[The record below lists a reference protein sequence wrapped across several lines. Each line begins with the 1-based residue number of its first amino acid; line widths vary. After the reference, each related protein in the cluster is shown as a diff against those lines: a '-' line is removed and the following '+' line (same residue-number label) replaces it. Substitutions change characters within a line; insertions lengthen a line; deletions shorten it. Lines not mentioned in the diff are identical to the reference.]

1 LGKYTAPAEEAK
13 GLYGLWVN
21 FTIPEAPFSLQTH
34 PRIYLRYVILKE
46 LSRILVED
54 LGALPLAPGDATR
67 PVRGL
72 AVEEPTEGWIY
83 KDEVAVTAREDLD
96 EGFLRSVRE
105 SGSPAVVWRSD
116 GEPPAEVRELAA
128 ELDLGLFVVS
138 PRVALR
144 RLLSVFSGGDELLLL
159 SHGVGRTLLESAG
172 SEASLGDLTA
182 RISELLDRPVVVEDP
197 VGRLIASAARSEQPD
212 ALHALLEEHGL
223 RASKGSGVE
232 ETRRERRDRYA
243 RLPDGYLSVPVERW
257 RMADREF
264 FWTPIGSGT
273 PAGYLWMDLEA
284 RPLKPEDV
292 VLLYWARRVLEAEL
306 GKERIRLETEL
317 GVRGDFV
324 DDLVSGHYGSVE
336 LLLQRARYLGA
347 DLSEGALVV
356 VVDIDNFDRYLE
368 RRKPKEPV
376 IQELKRRLA
385 DAVRLQARQLFSNF
399 LLGPRSDNVI
409 LFLGPSEEEP
419 PEELPELAQRL
430 AKGVQ
435 RYIKG
440 LLPDLTVSVGIGR
453 YKKNPALLPDAYSEA
468 EVALEIGH
476 RIHGPSSASTFD
488 GTGTYKL
495 LFRVLQENPEE
506 LEAFYSETLEPVV
519 LYDSRYGTDL
529 VQTLTTYLEND
540 ASTIRT
546 AGDLFAHRHTIRYRL
561 DRVGELTGLDVDKSE
576 DRERLT
582 LGIKAMQ
589 LLGRVPEQPSS
600 FTDR

>member
-1 LGKYTAPAEEAK
+1 M
-13 GLYGLWVN
+13 
-21 FTIPEAPFSLQTH
+21 I
-34 PRIYLRYVILKE
+34 IKE
-46 LSRILVED
+46 LARILVEE
-54 LGALPLAPGDATR
+54 LGALPLAPGDVAR

-72 AVEEPTEGWIY
+72 AVEEDTEGWLG
-83 KDEVAVTAREDLD
+83 KDEVAVTSREELD
-96 EGFLRSVRE
+96 DAFLRDVRE
-105 SGSPAVVWRSD
+105 SGSPAVLWRKG
-116 GEPPAEVRELAA
+116 GESPPGAA
-128 ELDLGLFVVS
+128 RSAAALDLGLFVV
-138 PRVALR
+138 PPEVPLR
-144 RLLSVFSGGDELLLL
+144 RLHAVFSGGDGLLLL

-172 SEASLGDLTA
+172 GEASIGDLTA
-182 RISELLDRPVVVEDP
+182 RISELLGRSRVVEDP
-197 VGRLIASAARSEQPD
+197 VGRLVSSAGPEEPS
-212 ALHALLEEHGL
+212 ALRTLLEDYGL

-257 RMADREF
+257 RMGESEF
-264 FWTPIGSGT
+264 FWTPVGSGT
-273 PAGYLWMDLEA
+273 LAGYLWMDLEE
-284 RPLKPEDV
+284 RPLRPEDV
-292 VLLYWARRVLEAEL
+292 VLLYWARRVLETEL

-324 DDLVSGHYGSVE
+324 DDLVSGHYGSVD

-347 DLSEGALVV
+347 DLSEGALVL
-356 VVDIDNFDRYLE
+356 VVDIDDFARYLE
-368 RRKPKEPV
+368 RRKPKEPI

-409 LFLGPSEEEP
+409 LFLGPSEKEP
-419 PEELPELAQRL
+419 PKELPELARRL
-430 AKGVQ
+430 ARDVQ
-435 RYIKG
+435 RYVKG

-453 YKKNPALLPDAYSEA
+453 YKRDPALLPDAYSEA

-476 RIHGPSSASTFD
+476 RIHGPSSVSTFE
-488 GTGTYKL
+488 GAGTYKL

-506 LEAFYSETLEPVV
+506 LEAFYGETLEPVV
-519 LYDSRYGTDL
+519 RYDSRYGTDL
-529 VQTLTTYLEND
+529 VQTLTTYLGND
-540 ASTIRT
+540 ASTVRT

-589 LLGRVPEQPSS
+589 LLGRLPEQPSS
-600 FTDR
+600 FSDR